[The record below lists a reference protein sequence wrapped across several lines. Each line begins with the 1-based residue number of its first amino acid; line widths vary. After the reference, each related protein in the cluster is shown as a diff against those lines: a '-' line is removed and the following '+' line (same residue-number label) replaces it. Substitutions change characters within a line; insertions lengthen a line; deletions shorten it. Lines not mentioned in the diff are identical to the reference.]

1 MSENPP
7 QILGF
12 NNPKTARIMHLKG
25 PCHVG
30 KTFDM
35 LKQHVSVFQIY
46 IFYFEI
52 PPGTPLK
59 LEKTANFSVEK

>member
-1 MSENPP
+1 MEWW
-7 QILGF
+7 
-12 NNPKTARIMHLKG
+12 LKG
-25 PCHVG
+25 PCHVR